1 MNGPAWRRV
10 LAPASLA
17 VLAAGC
23 AGVDPQPVFDSL
35 RVDLAGRSGIE
46 ATWPRDAEASAAAD
60 AELRQLLEGELDAD
74 RATRIALL
82 RNRDL
87 LAGLEE
93 LGIGQAELAQATRIA
108 NPKLELSR
116 RTASGGGGSQVEVG
130 LAVELLDGLIA
141 PRRRKLAEIELEAL
155 RLRTARLLQTT
166 VADTRIAVAELQA
179 TLKKLEG
186 LVLLRDLDASAAEIA
201 KRQHAAGNVNDRELA
216 RHELRANQSQ
226 VALTKARLEA
236 RQAREVL
243 QRQMGLSG
251 PELGWKLAA
260 DWPQKS
266 AREISGDNLEQLAEE
281 QRYDLAAARAGLD
294 LVGRA
299 LALKKGMRYFP
310 LGVEVGVS
318 TEKEPDGSRLTG
330 PTLVLE
336 LPIFDTG
343 KAGVAKLEAEERKA
357 RRQLEGLTLEAR
369 SQVREAWDALRAAR
383 QLADFH
389 QRVLLPQQAF
399 VVDQTLRHHNMMLEG
414 VFELIEARKEEAE
427 EQIAAAESER
437 DYWIARARLEL
448 ALGGRLPAPPPEP
461 AAAEGGSP

>member
-1 MNGPAWRRV
+1 MNGPALGRV
-10 LAPASLA
+10 LAPAWLA

-35 RVDLAGRSGIE
+35 RVDLAARSGIE
-46 ATWPRDAEASAAAD
+46 ASWPQGPEASAAAD
-60 AELRQLLEGELDAD
+60 EELRRLLASELDQESA
-74 RATRIALL
+74 ARIALL
-82 RNRDL
+82 RNREL

-93 LGIGQAELAQATRIA
+93 LGIGQAELAQAARIA

-116 RTASGGGGSQVEVG
+116 RRLEGGGGSQVEVG
-130 LAVELLDGLIA
+130 FAIDLLDGLIA
-141 PRRRKLAEIELEAL
+141 PRRRKLAAIELEAL

-166 VADTRIAVAELQA
+166 VADTRIAVVELQA
-179 TLKKLEG
+179 TLKKLEAMI
-186 LVLLRDLDASAAEIA
+186 LLRDLDASAAEIA
-201 KRQHAAGNVNDRELA
+201 KRQHAAGNVNDRDLA

-226 VALTKARLEA
+226 VALTQARLEA
-236 RQAREVL
+236 RQAREAL
-243 QRQMGLSG
+243 QRQLGLSG

-260 DWPQKS
+260 GFPQRS
-266 AREISGDNLEQLAEE
+266 AREISGEGLEQLAEE

-318 TEKEPDGSRLTG
+318 TEKEPDGTRLTG

-343 KAGVAKLEAEERKA
+343 KASIAKLEAEERKA
-357 RRQLEGLTLEAR
+357 RRQLEGLQLEVR

-399 VVDQTLRHHNMMLEG
+399 LVDQTLRHHNMMLEG
-414 VFELIEARKEEAE
+414 VYELIEARKEEAE
-427 EQIAAAESER
+427 EQISAAESER

-448 ALGGRLPAPPPEP
+448 ALGGRLPAPPAPE
-461 AAAEGGSP
+461 AAEGGKP